1 VFASERCLIVSGFLM
16 SKATRAPTLTGIIDE
31 MHTLMHAINSHIR
44 RLRCLP
50 MLRSACLVVTNKC
63 NGRCIMCDIWK
74 TYRDKPGLV
83 KEELSLSEIRDFFS
97 DKDFFKD
104 LGFVYLSGGEPFL
117 RADLPDIVSCIHGCK
132 PTCTVYVATNG
143 FLTDRIVDAT
153 REILTFHP
161 RLQIGVSLD
170 GINEI
175 HDKIRGMKGAF
186 EMAHK
191 TLFALRENFPNL
203 HIQVTMTVTP
213 INLRHI
219 PYVYD
224 FCRKNGKFFPRIGL
238 ASVASYFKNLGKEF
252 TYSKADIKA
261 LKTYFD
267 VIRRDLIQEHG
278 KFHSLS
284 ELFWLD
290 GSIKFL
296 MDPTTRLVPC
306 YAGSVSFYMDP
317 YGTVYPC
324 YNFPEEMGSIRNEKI
339 RDIWFSK
346 RSQEIRKR
354 ILGKQCPNCWI
365 VHEAASNISSDYFNK
380 FRYLLK
386 RY

>member
-1 VFASERCLIVSGFLM
+1 
-16 SKATRAPTLTGIIDE
+16 
-31 MHTLMHAINSHIR
+31 
-44 RLRCLP
+44 

-74 TYRDKPGLV
+74 TYRDNPSLG
-83 KEELSLSEIRDFFS
+83 KEELSLSEIREFFS
-97 DKDFFKD
+97 DKEFFKD

-117 RADLPDIVSCIHGCK
+117 RADLPDIVGCIHECK

-153 REILTFHP
+153 REILALHP

-170 GINEI
+170 GFNEI
-175 HDKIRGMKGAF
+175 HDKIRGVKDAF
-186 EMAHK
+186 RMTHK
-191 TLFALRENFPNL
+191 TLFALRENFPDL

-213 INLRHI
+213 INLGHI

-224 FCRKNGKFFPRIGL
+224 FCRKNAGFFPRIGL
-238 ASVASYFKNLGKEF
+238 ATISSYFKNLGNEF
-252 TYSKADIKA
+252 TYSKADIEELKA
-261 LKTYFD
+261 YFD
-267 VIRRDLIQEHG
+267 VMRRDLVQEHG

-296 MDPTTRLVPC
+296 MDPTIRPVPC
-306 YAGSVSFYMDP
+306 YAGFVSFYMDP

-324 YNFPEEMGSIRNEKI
+324 YNFPEEMGNIRNRKI

-354 ILGKQCPNCWI
+354 ILKKQCPNCWI
-365 VHEAASNISSDYFNK
+365 VHEAASSVSNDYFRK
-380 FRYLLK
+380 FKYILT
-386 RY
+386 

>member
-1 VFASERCLIVSGFLM
+1 M
-16 SKATRAPTLTGIIDE
+16 SKTALLQVMNYADRIKNTVRKAIKE
-31 MHTLMHAINSHIR
+31 MYFCMHAIYSHTR

-50 MLRSACLVVTNKC
+50 MLSSACLAVTNKC

-74 TYRDKPGLV
+74 TYRDNPGLL

-97 DKDFFKD
+97 DKESFKRLD
-104 LGFVYLSGGEPFL
+104 FVYLSGGEPFL
-117 RADLPDIVSCIHGCK
+117 RADLPDIVSCIHECK
-132 PTCTVYVATNG
+132 PTCTVYIATNG
-143 FLTDRIVDAT
+143 FLTDRIVDAI
-153 REILTFHP
+153 REILAFHP

-170 GINEI
+170 GINEM
-175 HDKIRGMKGAF
+175 HDKIRGVKGAF
-186 EMAHK
+186 KKTRK

-224 FCRKNGKFFPRIGL
+224 FCKKNRFFPRIGL
-238 ASVASYFKNLGKEF
+238 ASISSYFQNLEKEF
-252 TYSKADIKA
+252 TFPRADIEE
-261 LKTYFD
+261 LKTYFN

-278 KFHSLS
+278 KLHCLP

-296 MDPTTRLVPC
+296 MDPTIRPVPC
-306 YAGSVSFYMDP
+306 FAGFVSFYMDP

-324 YNFPEEMGSIRNEKI
+324 YNFFEEMGSIRNEKI

-346 RSQEIRKR
+346 RSREIRKR
-354 ILGKQCPNCWI
+354 ILRKQCPNCWI
-365 VHEAASNISSDYFNK
+365 VHEAASSVHSDYFRK
-380 FRYLLK
+380 FKYILK
-386 RY
+386 RH